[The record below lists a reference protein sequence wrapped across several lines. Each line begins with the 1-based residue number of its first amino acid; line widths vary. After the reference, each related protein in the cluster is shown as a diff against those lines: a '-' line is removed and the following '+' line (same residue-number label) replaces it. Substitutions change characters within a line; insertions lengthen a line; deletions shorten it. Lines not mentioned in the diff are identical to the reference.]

1 MDLIKDMS
9 NQQIFNSLKNL
20 KLQTGPVTSETRSVY
35 EKKLLRILECQ
46 KNLIFEEKKNS
57 NTDSDKKAQAFYE
70 DEIIQQLKKMSLNT
84 N

>member
-9 NQQIFNSLKNL
+9 NQQIFNSLKDLN
-20 KLQTGPVTSETRSVY
+20 LQTGPVTPETRSVY
-35 EKKLLRILECQ
+35 EKKLLRILEC
-46 KNLIFEEKKNS
+46 KNNLIFEGKKKH
-57 NTDSDKKAQAFYE
+57 NTDIDEKAQTFFE